1 MRFILLFVF
10 ANFIWLGVKGQ
21 NYIYNPGFDK
31 HYLWCPD
38 AAFSGPNGNV
48 IPWETYCCANIYDTC
63 ATYYPNGP
71 GTHLPQNF
79 HFYQNSISGSSFA
92 GLHAYCDTN
101 LGVGKVRGYLYQKFR
116 KPLVNGKRYYIGYH
130 VNLEDKSMYATNSL
144 GAYLSSSIPTFDT
157 ILPLFHQTMQMVN
170 TTLNLTDTMGWQKLS
185 WVYTANGGELYI
197 LLGNNRSQTNIDTV
211 RVLPVWYYNNYPQ
224 YWSFYLIED
233 VFLIPVTGQTQRACS
248 NTNTIN
254 LQASVWGKEYLW
266 SNGDTTAGTT
276 IGNNGIYTL
285 TTQHDSMYRVDT
297 FHVFVNSPIFY
308 NFLPTDTLLYPGD
321 SITLMAPGSPNTLS
335 YNWSTGEQTPNII
348 IDSGGF
354 YTLTITAHDGCTV
367 TDTCWVRTD
376 VGLAH
381 SPWAR
386 DGVGLIPNPNNGSF
400 SISATQPTFT
410 SCIIYSI
417 DGKEVYNNKLVF
429 TKGNANF
436 DLDLPN
442 GVYHV
447 KLIGSSGVA
456 SQKLV
461 ISK

>member
-21 NYIYNPGFDK
+21 NYIYNAGFDS
-31 HYLWCPD
+31 HTLCP
-38 AAFSGPNGNV
+38 SLGGWITP
-48 IPWETYCCANIYDTC
+48 PWDTYCCASTFDTC
-63 ATYYPNGP
+63 ATYFSNYPSA
-71 GTHLPQNF
+71 HLPNNF
-79 HFYQNSISGSSFA
+79 DFYQQTIEGSGFG
-92 GLHAYCDTN
+92 GLYTYSDYIG
-101 LGVGKVRGYLYQKFR
+101 GVKRGYLYQKFR
-116 KPLVNGKRYYIGYH
+116 LNLSNGKRYYIGYN
-130 VNLEDKSMYATNSL
+130 VSLMDRSLFATNAL
-144 GAYLSSSIPTFDT
+144 GISLSSSIPTFDT
-157 ILPLFHQTMQMVN
+157 ILPFFHQTMQMVN
-170 TTLNLTDTMGWQKLS
+170 TTINLTDTMKWQKLS
-185 WVYTANGGELYI
+185 WVYTANGGERYI
-197 LLGNNRSQTNIDTV
+197 LLGNNRSQSNIDTV
-211 RVLPVWYYNNYPQ
+211 RVGIPWTFNGFSQN
-224 YWSFYLIED
+224 WSVYLIEN
-233 VFLIPVTGQTQRACS
+233 VFLIPVTGQKQLACS
-248 NTNTIN
+248 NTNNIT
-254 LQASVWGKEYLW
+254 LQGSVWGKEYLW
-266 SNGDTTAGTT
+266 SNGDTAASTT
-276 IGNNGIYTL
+276 ISNNGIYTL
-285 TTQHDSMYRVDT
+285 TTQHDSLYRVDT
-297 FHVFVNSPIFY
+297 FQVFVNSPIFY

-321 SITLMAPGSPNTLS
+321 SIALTAPGSINDLS
-335 YNWSTGEQTPNII
+335 YNWSTGEQTPSII

-381 SPWAR
+381 SPWGR

-400 SISATQPTFT
+400 SISSSQATYNNV
-410 SCIIYSI
+410 IIYSI

-442 GVYHV
+442 GVYQV